1 MKLFREIT
9 KKPWLSEQDT
19 VEDLHDGRIFAMP
32 SARLGLRVFVT
43 VVTIV
48 FSLIVVSYISRRT
61 LSDWSSVPEPAL
73 LWLNTALLFLSSVAM
88 ERARRSAQRAHLA
101 GVKNGLF
108 AGGLLTLAFL
118 AGQLF
123 AWQQLG
129 YDSANPASVFF
140 YLLTAL
146 HGLHLLGGL
155 VAWIRTTAKV
165 SRGFKAADVRLSVEL
180 CAFYWHF
187 LLLVWLILF
196 GLLLAT

>member
-1 MKLFREIT
+1 MRLFREIT
-9 KKPWLSEQDT
+9 KKPWLSEQGM
-19 VEDLHDGRIFAMP
+19 VEDLHDGSMFAVP
-32 SARLGLRVFVT
+32 TARVGLRVFLIVVT
-43 VVTIV
+43 VVFTLIIV
-48 FSLIVVSYISRRT
+48 TYFARRT
-61 LSDWSSVPEPAL
+61 FSDWSTVPEPAL
-73 LWLNTALLFLSSVAM
+73 LWLNTFLLFLSSIGMQWA
-88 ERARRSAQRAHLA
+88 RTNARRGDIG

-123 AWQQLG
+123 AWRQLG
-129 YDSANPASVFF
+129 FNAANPASVFF

-165 SRGFKAADVRLSVEL
+165 SRGFEAADVRLSVEL

>member
-1 MKLFREIT
+1 MKLFRELT
-9 KKPWLSEQDT
+9 KKPWLTEHGAVD
-19 VEDLHDGRIFAMP
+19 DLHDGSTFAMP
-32 SARLGLRVFVT
+32 SSRVGLRVFVT
-43 VVTIV
+43 VVTVI
-48 FSLIVVSYISRRT
+48 FTLIIVSYFFRRS
-61 LSDWSSVPEPAL
+61 LADWNSVPEPAL
-73 LWLNTALLFLSSVAM
+73 LWLNTVLLILSSVAM
-88 ERARRSAQRAHLA
+88 QRARTSARREDI
-101 GVKNGLF
+101 GGIKNGLF
-108 AGGLLTLAFL
+108 AAGLLTLAFL

-129 YDSANPASVFF
+129 YNSANPASVFF

-146 HGLHLLGGL
+146 HGLHLVGGL

>member
-1 MKLFREIT
+1 MKLFRELT
-9 KKPWLSEQDT
+9 KKPWLTEHGAVD
-19 VEDLHDGRIFAMP
+19 DLHDGSTFAMP
-32 SARLGLRVFVT
+32 PSRVGLRVFVT
-43 VVTIV
+43 VVTVI
-48 FSLIVVSYISRRT
+48 FTLIIVSYFFRR
-61 LSDWSSVPEPAL
+61 SVADWNAVPEPAL
-73 LWLNTALLFLSSVAM
+73 LWLNTVLLILSSVAM
-88 ERARRSAQRAHLA
+88 QRARTSARRDDLG

-129 YDSANPASVFF
+129 YNSANPASVFF

-155 VAWIRTTAKV
+155 VAWVRTTAKV

>member
-1 MKLFREIT
+1 MRIFREIT
-9 KKPWLSEQDT
+9 KKPWLSDQGM
-19 VEDLHDGRIFAMP
+19 VEDLHDGSLFAMP

-43 VVTIV
+43 VVTVV
-48 FSLIVVSYISRRT
+48 FTLIIVSYISRRT

-73 LWLNTALLFLSSVAM
+73 LWLNTGLLFLSSVAM
-88 ERARRSAQRAHLA
+88 QWARTSARRGDLG

-129 YDSANPASVFF
+129 YNSANPASVFF

-155 VAWIRTTAKV
+155 IAWIRTTAKV
-165 SRGFKAADVRLSVEL
+165 STGSEAADVRLSVEL

>member
-1 MKLFREIT
+1 M
-9 KKPWLSEQDT
+9 
-19 VEDLHDGRIFAMP
+19 
-32 SARLGLRVFVT
+32 
-43 VVTIV
+43 
-48 FSLIVVSYISRRT
+48 
-61 LSDWSSVPEPAL
+61 
-73 LWLNTALLFLSSVAM
+73 LFLSSVAM
-88 ERARRSAQRAHLA
+88 QRARASARRDELG

-108 AGGLLTLAFL
+108 AAGLLTLGFL

-129 YDSANPASVFF
+129 YNSANPASVFF

-165 SRGFKAADVRLSVEL
+165 SRGVAAADVRLSVEL

>member
-1 MKLFREIT
+1 MRLFREIT
-9 KKPWLSEQDT
+9 KKPWLTEQGAI
-19 VEDLHDGRIFAMP
+19 EDLHDGRLFAMP

-43 VVTIV
+43 VVTVV
-48 FSLIVVSYISRRT
+48 FSLIIVSYFFRRK
-61 LSDWSSVPEPAL
+61 LPDWNAVPVPTL
-73 LWLNTALLFLSSVAM
+73 LWLNTGLLILSSIGMQWA
-88 ERARRSAQRAHLA
+88 RTSARRGNIN

-108 AGGLLTLAFL
+108 AGGFLTLAFL

-129 YDSANPASVFF
+129 YYSGNPANVFF

-155 VAWIRTTAKV
+155 VAWIRATAKV
-165 SRGFKAADVRLSVEL
+165 SQGFEAADVRLSVEL

-196 GLLLAT
+196 ALLLAT

>member
-1 MKLFREIT
+1 MRLFRELA
-9 KKPWLSEQDT
+9 KKPWLTEQGA
-19 VEDLHDGRIFAMP
+19 VEDLHDGRLFAMP

-43 VVTIV
+43 VVTVV
-48 FSLIVVSYISRRT
+48 FTLIIVSYIVRRS
-61 LSDWSSVPEPAL
+61 LSDWSAVPEPGL
-73 LWLNTALLFLSSVAM
+73 LWLNTALLILGSVAM
-88 ERARRSAQRAHLA
+88 QWARKSARRDDLG
-101 GVKNGLF
+101 GVRNGLY

-123 AWQQLG
+123 AWRQLG
-129 YDSANPASVFF
+129 YNSANPASVFF

>member
-1 MKLFREIT
+1 MKIFRELT
-9 KKPWLSEQDT
+9 KKPWLTEEGV
-19 VEDLHDGRIFAMP
+19 VEDLHDGRFFAMP

-43 VVTIV
+43 VVTVV
-48 FSLIVVSYISRRT
+48 FTLIIVSYFFRRA
-61 LSDWSSVPEPAL
+61 LSDWNSVPEPAL
-73 LWLNTALLFLSSVAM
+73 LWLNTALLILSSVAM
-88 ERARRSAQRAHLA
+88 QRARASARRDDLG

-108 AGGLLTLAFL
+108 AAGLLTLAFL

-129 YDSANPASVFF
+129 YNSANPASVFF

-165 SRGFKAADVRLSVEL
+165 SRGFAAADVRLSVEL